1 MLLRSRERIE
11 TERLRRVIA
20 ALVRRHDALRLRF
33 EQRNGEWR
41 QYVMSAASGAVPL
54 TTIDLSALGAAAS
67 SALEAAAAAAQGS
80 LELSAG
86 RLLRVVHFRMEES
99 EGERVLLIIHHLA
112 VDGVSWRVL
121 LEELEQGYRQSA
133 VGGEIELGE
142 RGLSFRQW
150 AQLQAAAAASEEE
163 KRKLSTGASS
173 A

>member
-1 MLLRSRERIE
+1 MRCDCGLSSAMGVATVRDERGSEWSRAADDHRSERAGC
-11 TERLRRVIA
+11 R
-20 ALVRRHDALRLRF
+20 
-33 EQRNGEWR
+33 G
-41 QYVMSAASGAVPL
+41 
-54 TTIDLSALGAAAS
+54 AS

-86 RLLRVVHFRMEES
+86 RLLRVVHFRMGES

-150 AQLQAAAAASEEE
+150 AQLRAAAAQ
-163 KRKLSTGASS
+163 
-173 A
+173 